1 MVQATSSSNFDADRL
16 SEAIE
21 EGEVEGKVVAKGNFD
36 ADYELAQ
43 ELSTPESNVSG
54 TGSNEHLSDTSDSRF
69 DGDVNKPGNPEAFRN
84 MAHEVHPDDEAAQ

>member
-16 SEAIE
+16 SEAIK
-21 EGEVEGKVVAKGNFD
+21 EGEVEEKVVSRGNFD

-54 TGSNEHLSDTSDSRF
+54 TGSNHHLNEASDSRF
-69 DGDVNKPGNPEAFRN
+69 DGDVNKPGNPEAFRQ
-84 MAHEVHPDDEAAQ
+84 MAHEVHPDEAAQ